1 MAQVKNSFIKSKM
14 NQDLDDR
21 LIPNGEYRE
30 AFNVSVNKSVSDNV
44 GTLQTVLG
52 NESLIDFDTLLS
64 KSGLEVIGV
73 YSDDSS
79 GIIYS
84 FLTNNT
90 RSEYVPTG
98 AVDTITLTSGGT
110 GYDVTPATG
119 QTSTTGSG
127 TGLVVSVQETGGV
140 INTVNIV
147 RFGSGYNIGDTVTIL
162 GGNADATI
170 SIDSILPSWGAIVSF
185 NTQTQST
192 KIIAQGTW
200 LNFSTLNP
208 ITGISLLEDLLF
220 FTDNRNQPRKVNVTY
235 NTGYYTTEDQLSV
248 AKYYPFQS
256 IELYQ
261 PSELTSAVITSDT
274 TSSIVSNSTTI
285 PLTTGSTNIKVS
297 QGVIGA
303 EVGQNVF
310 VTDITN
316 LPTSIEVNIPQTLT
330 SGAALRFVYPETT
343 MQDAINEDLGPSA
356 TAAVKSVVNSTTFE
370 IATSSFLGALPLIGQ
385 DIYLQLPNGNYS
397 DLGISVVNVSTGTSV
412 LTIEASGALPSGLAP
427 KDVVKFAIENPY
439 YDQDFAT
446 KANLDYLED
455 KFVKFI

>member
-52 NESLIDFDTLLS
+52 NESLINFDTLLG

-73 YSDDSS
+73 YSDDVN

-98 AVDTITLTSGGT
+98 AVDTITLTNGGT

-220 FTDNRNQPRKVNVTY
+220 FTDNRNQPRKVNV
-235 NTGYYTTEDQLSV
+235 NKDKL
-248 AKYYPFQS
+248 
-256 IELYQ
+256 
-261 PSELTSAVITSDT
+261 
-274 TSSIVSNSTTI
+274 
-285 PLTTGSTNIKVS
+285 
-297 QGVIGA
+297 
-303 EVGQNVF
+303 NV
-310 VTDITN
+310 
-316 LPTSIEVNIPQTLT
+316 
-330 SGAALRFVYPETT
+330 
-343 MQDAINEDLGPSA
+343 
-356 TAAVKSVVNSTTFE
+356 
-370 IATSSFLGALPLIGQ
+370 
-385 DIYLQLPNGNYS
+385 YLKGR
-397 DLGISVVNVSTGTSV
+397 T
-412 LTIEASGALPSGLAP
+412 
-427 KDVVKFAIENPY
+427 
-439 YDQDFAT
+439 
-446 KANLDYLED
+446 
-455 KFVKFI
+455 

>member
-1 MAQVKNSFIKSKM
+1 MAEVKNSFIKSKM

-52 NESLIDFDTLLS
+52 NESLIDFDTLLG

-73 YSDDSS
+73 YSDDVS

-98 AVDTITLTSGGT
+98 AVNTLTLTSGGT
-110 GYDVTPATG
+110 GYDTTPATG

-127 TGLVVSVQETGGV
+127 TGLMVNVQETSGV

-147 RFGSGYNIGDTVTIL
+147 KFGSGYNVGDTVTIL
-162 GGNADATI
+162 GGNGDATI
-170 SIDSILPSWGAIVSF
+170 NIDSILPSWSAIVSF

-192 KIIAQGTW
+192 TIIAQGTW

-235 NTGYYTTEDQLSV
+235 AAIRVD
-248 AKYYPFQS
+248 
-256 IELYQ
+256 
-261 PSELTSAVITSDT
+261 LTM
-274 TSSIVSNSTTI
+274 
-285 PLTTGSTNIKVS
+285 LLK
-297 QGVIGA
+297 
-303 EVGQNVF
+303 
-310 VTDITN
+310 
-316 LPTSIEVNIPQTLT
+316 
-330 SGAALRFVYPETT
+330 
-343 MQDAINEDLGPSA
+343 INCL
-356 TAAVKSVVNSTTFE
+356 
-370 IATSSFLGALPLIGQ
+370 
-385 DIYLQLPNGNYS
+385 
-397 DLGISVVNVSTGTSV
+397 
-412 LTIEASGALPSGLAP
+412 
-427 KDVVKFAIENPY
+427 
-439 YDQDFAT
+439 
-446 KANLDYLED
+446 
-455 KFVKFI
+455 